1 MKSFHAY
8 LIAAMSLPS
17 SYALGTETLKSPYF
31 IDGVHCE
38 GLQDKDRDKT
48 IGEVFADDE
57 VAKLGVKA
65 QNQIFCEQIFSKHGI
80 QKFQWVTPDDLE
92 KLTFGLKR
100 SGKYKNIDVRIEKSE
115 LQNHVHLTIKF
126 EQFEPRNYFSVNV
139 SSGSDKGSA
148 TGSRQTT
155 TADLLFQYQKR
166 GAENPAMFDLGL
178 HTINSSAPSPLSVEE
193 IKKGNK
199 DVVLDTSETLAQS
212 KQNWAYTEVFYKV
225 PLLQGN
231 PSFPIDFKLGLNKS
245 RLSKDEVSDVNTNFE
260 LSSSYKPDELVPLK
274 YKFSLLYST
283 YSATGAQS
291 IIRKKDEEEDKNQKR
306 KDVHIVFAGIRQDFK
321 ARFLSFYLNFNRS
334 LTSELHYFYNYDIRL
349 RLSELGGIVGSLGF
363 SEDMVYG
370 AILPEHRFGLPN
382 RSLFDIYLLAEKDF
396 RAFESDNKVTFKGG
410 ARHLASDRNASR
422 GGYSRDQGFAEIGIK
437 SRLDNV
443 DVGLS
448 FIYGSQRLY

>member
-1 MKSFHAY
+1 MKWPVIFLAAALSLQSTHA
-8 LIAAMSLPS
+8 IGAP
-17 SYALGTETLKSPYF
+17 TLKSPYF

-38 GLQDKDRDKT
+38 GLQDAERDKT
-48 IGEVFADDE
+48 LGEIFADEE
-57 VAKLGVKA
+57 VAKLGIKA
-65 QNQIFCEQIFSKHGI
+65 NNQMICEKIFSKYGI
-80 QKFQWVTPDDLE
+80 DKFQWVTPDDLE

-115 LQNHVHLTIKF
+115 LQNHVHLKIKF
-126 EQFEPRNYFSVNV
+126 EQFEPRNYYSVSV

-155 TADLLFQYQKR
+155 KADLLFQYQKR
-166 GAENPAMFDLGL
+166 GAENPAMFDLGVQ
-178 HTINSSAPSPLSVEE
+178 TIKSSAPSPLSIEE

-199 DVVLDTSETLAQS
+199 EVVLDTSEAIVQS
-212 KQNWAYTEVFYKV
+212 KQNWDYTEFFYKV
-225 PLLQGN
+225 PLLGT
-231 PSFPIDFKLGLNKS
+231 PSIPMDFKLGLNNS
-245 RLSKDEVSDVNTNFE
+245 RLSKDEVSAVNTNFE
-260 LSSSYKPDELVPLK
+260 LSSYYKPDELIPVK

-283 YSATGAQS
+283 YTATGAQS

-306 KDVHIVFAGIRQDFK
+306 NDKHIVFAGIRQDFK
-321 ARFLSFYLNFNRS
+321 ASFLSGYLNFNRS
-334 LTSELHYFYNYDIRL
+334 LTSELHYFYDYDLRFRL
-349 RLSELGGIVGSLGF
+349 AELGGVVGSLGF
-363 SEDMVYG
+363 SDNTVYG

-396 RAFESDNKVTFKGG
+396 RAFESDNKVTFTGG
-410 ARHLASDRNASR
+410 VRNLSSDRNASR

>member
-8 LIAAMSLPS
+8 LIAAMCLPS
-17 SYALGTETLKSPYF
+17 SYALGAEALKSPYF

-38 GLQDKDRDKT
+38 GLQDKDRDKA
-48 IGEVFADDE
+48 IAEVYADDE

-92 KLTFGLKR
+92 KLTFGLRR

-115 LQNHVHLTIKF
+115 LQNHVHLKIKF
-126 EQFEPRNYFSVNV
+126 EQFEPRNYYSVNV
-139 SSGSDKGSA
+139 ASAFDKGSA
-148 TGSRQTT
+148 TGNRQTT
-155 TADLLFQYQKR
+155 KADVLFQYQKR
-166 GAENPAMFDLGL
+166 GAENQAMFDLGVR
-178 HTINSSAPSPLSVEE
+178 TINSSAPSPLSIEE

-199 DVVLDTSETLAQS
+199 DVVLDTSEAIAQS
-212 KQNWAYTEVFYKV
+212 KQNWDYTEFFYKV
-225 PLLQGN
+225 PLLGT
-231 PSFPIDFKLGLNKS
+231 PSIPMDFKLGLNNS
-245 RLSKDEVSDVNTNFE
+245 RLSKDEVSAVNTNFE
-260 LSSSYKPDELVPLK
+260 LSSYYKPDELIPVK

-283 YSATGAQS
+283 YTATGAQS

-306 KDVHIVFAGIRQDFK
+306 NDKHIVFAGIRQDFK
-321 ARFLSFYLNFNRS
+321 ASFLSGYLNFNRS
-334 LTSELHYFYNYDIRL
+334 LTSELHYFYDYDLRFRL
-349 RLSELGGIVGSLGF
+349 AELGGIVGSLGF